1 MFKGKITD
9 LIRSKPEG
17 REDWEGR
24 NVRPQPAPV
33 ADYRQGKHV
42 VADMRAKLAKGAR

>member
-1 MFKGKITD
+1 MFKGKVSD
-9 LIRSKPEG
+9 LIRAPQET

-24 NVRPQPAPV
+24 NIRPQVPPV

-42 VADMRAKLAKGAR
+42 AADMRAKLTKGAR